1 MSRRWL
7 QLATVVTAAALLF
20 MIVVAWRSAQEEQRR
35 AEDVGARAQE
45 VMDRIEAEAARME
58 NSAR

>member
-7 QLATVVTAAALLF
+7 QLATAVTAAALLF
-20 MIVVAWRSAQEEQRR
+20 MIVVAWRSAQEERRR
-35 AEDVGARAQE
+35 AEDVGARAAE
-45 VMDRIEAEAARME
+45 LMNRIEAEAARME